1 MSSNMRALFHEISS
15 PTVKGIA
22 EPSWHR
28 RRKAHAIVG
37 AIVSTCLVLAGCSG
51 GSSSSP
57 PPTTPTIPTPTPPP
71 APTPSPTPTRTPTP
85 EPTPPPLM
93 QATIG
98 PTGGNIATS
107 GGAQIVIPEGAL
119 AADTMI
125 GVEQTST
132 GAPPLPAGV
141 KTFGPVVAFT
151 PHGTSFALPATITVP
166 FDATSVPTGTK
177 LALVKTDDSQARW
190 EVIGGARVNCDTI
203 SAPVVG
209 FSYATVLAD
218 PSPLDDPPHLVTEE
232 WHFENFFTG
241 STNPSKPRG
250 SYFLPLIMPIQSYAM
265 PNPQANGNHWRL

>member
-1 MSSNMRALFHEISS
+1 
-15 PTVKGIA
+15 
-22 EPSWHR
+22 
-28 RRKAHAIVG
+28 
-37 AIVSTCLVLAGCSG
+37 
-51 GSSSSP
+51 
-57 PPTTPTIPTPTPPP
+57 
-71 APTPSPTPTRTPTP
+71 
-85 EPTPPPLM
+85 M

-190 EVIGGARVNCDTI
+190 EVIGALASTATPSARPWSASPTQPCLPIRVPWTI
-203 SAPVVG
+203 RPIWSRRNGISRTSSPG
-209 FSYATVLAD
+209 QRTLQNREGRISY
-218 PSPLDDPPHLVTEE
+218 P
-232 WHFENFFTG
+232 
-241 STNPSKPRG
+241 
-250 SYFLPLIMPIQSYAM
+250 
-265 PNPQANGNHWRL
+265 